1 MSIFKGTKK
10 PFFVYSEPMATLI
23 GKRWTPFQVMAV
35 VTVLAT
41 LVLIVVG
48 GLVRASGAG
57 LGCPDWPKCFGV
69 WIPPTNVADLPPG
82 WDPALFNP
90 THTWLEYIN
99 RLVGVLIG
107 LFITVTMILSFWWV
121 RRDPIVTAFSVLSFV
136 LVIFQAWL
144 GGQVVRSQLEGG
156 MITAHMLLAML
167 IVSLLLFAAF
177 RGHRERL
184 QFSMPRS
191 QRQQLLFVGIV
202 LFTVSILQM
211 VLGTQVR
218 ELIDAAK
225 NAATKPPRSQWLDVE
240 NTLYIVH
247 RSFSWIVLA
256 AMGSLAWIHRRH
268 SSFTPS
274 WMGKIVLWIGVLVV
288 SQVFIGIGLER
299 LDMPGVLQLLHLS
312 GISFLLTL
320 QFMYILVLWQS
331 VNVEST

>member
-1 MSIFKGTKK
+1 
-10 PFFVYSEPMATLI
+10 MAKITE
-23 GKRWTPFQVMAV
+23 KRWTPFQVMAV
-35 VTVLAT
+35 VTVMAT

-69 WIPPTNVADLPPG
+69 WIPPTNIADLPPG

-107 LFITVTMILSFWWV
+107 IFITITMILSFWWV
-121 RRDPIVTAFSVLSFV
+121 RRDLIVTATSVLSFV

-156 MITAHMLLAML
+156 MITAHMLIAML
-167 IVSLLLFAAF
+167 IVSLLLFGAF
-177 RGHRERL
+177 RGHRDRL
-184 QFSMPRS
+184 RFSIPPHHRK
-191 QRQQLLFVGIV
+191 QLLALGIV
-202 LFTVSILQM
+202 LFAVSIIQM

-225 NAATKPPRSQWLDVE
+225 NAAIKPPRSQWLDVE
-240 NTLYIVH
+240 NTLYVIH
-247 RSFSWIVLA
+247 RSFSWVVLL
-256 AMGSLAWIHRRH
+256 AMGALGWVHRRH
-268 SSFTPS
+268 SMSLPG
-274 WMGKIVLWIGVLVV
+274 WMGSIVLWIGIFVL
-288 SQVFIGIGLER
+288 SQIFIGIGLER

-320 QFMYILVLWQS
+320 QFIYILVLWQGT
-331 VNVEST
+331 VVAGR